1 MPQAAS
7 SDLGAR
13 AARGLILLA
22 ACAVALFNG
31 SLWSPVY
38 DSVAYILYLATRG
51 YPMMTAARAADATP
65 FVIGI
70 MTLLIAGIPAAI
82 YERIRGL
89 QTSSWGSMLIWLGA
103 TVLLS
108 LPTILNA
115 MGG

>member
-1 MPQAAS
+1 MPRADS

-13 AARGLILLA
+13 AIRGLILAA
-22 ACAVALFNG
+22 ACVVALFFG

-51 YPMMTAARAADATP
+51 YPMMTAARAANATP

-82 YERIRGL
+82 YERVRGL
-89 QTSSWGSMLIWLGA
+89 ERSTWGSMLVWLGA

-108 LPTILNA
+108 LPTIINA
-115 MGG
+115 IGG